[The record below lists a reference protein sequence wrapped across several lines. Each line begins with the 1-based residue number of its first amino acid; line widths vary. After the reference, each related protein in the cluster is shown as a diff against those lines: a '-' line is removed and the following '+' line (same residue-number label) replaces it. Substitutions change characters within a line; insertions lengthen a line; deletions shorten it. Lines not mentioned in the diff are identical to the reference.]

1 VAEEQGQGQ
10 GHAQLERTEVT
21 AGAPYLSVVRG
32 DATAEEIAAL
42 VATLTAVRSAA
53 AASAAAAS
61 AGAPPVIPN
70 WNSRARL
77 LRSPVHPSA
86 GGWRRSALP

>member
-1 VAEEQGQGQ
+1 VADEQGQG
-10 GHAQLERTEVT
+10 HSHSQLERSEVT

-42 VATLTAVRSAA
+42 VATLTAVAAARSAA
-53 AASAAAAS
+53 ARAEQ
-61 AGAPPVIPN
+61 PPVSHS

-77 LRSPVHPSA
+77 LRAPVHPAA

>member
-1 VAEEQGQGQ
+1 MAEVQGQGQ
-10 GHAQLERTEVT
+10 SHNQLERTEVT

-32 DATAEEIAAL
+32 DATAEVIAAL
-42 VATLTAVRSAA
+42 VATLTAVAA
-53 AASAAAAS
+53 ARAAAAAS
-61 AGAPPVIPN
+61 AGAPPVTPN

>member
-1 VAEEQGQGQ
+1 VAEVQGQGQ
-10 GHAQLERTEVT
+10 SHYQLERTEVT
-21 AGAPYLSVVRG
+21 AGAPYLTVVRG

-42 VATLTAVRSAA
+42 VATLTAVAAARAA
-53 AASAAAAS
+53 AATSAEQQ
-61 AGAPPVIPN
+61 PPARN
-70 WNSRARL
+70 WNSRGRL

>member
-1 VAEEQGQGQ
+1 
-10 GHAQLERTEVT
+10 VT

-32 DATAEEIAAL
+32 DASAEEVAAL
-42 VATLTAVRSAA
+42 VATLTAVAAARSAA
-53 AASAAAAS
+53 AASAEEPPAS
-61 AGAPPVIPN
+61 HT

-77 LRSPVHPSA
+77 LRTPVHPAA

>member
-1 VAEEQGQGQ
+1 MAEEQGQGQ
-10 GHAQLERTEVT
+10 GHSQPERTEVT

-42 VATLTAVRSAA
+42 VATLTAVAAARSAA
-53 AASAAAAS
+53 AAEAEQ
-61 AGAPPVIPN
+61 PPVTHS
-70 WNSRARL
+70 WNSRTRL
-77 LRSPVHPSA
+77 LRAPVHAAP

>member
-10 GHAQLERTEVT
+10 GHSQPERTEVT

-42 VATLTAVRSAA
+42 VATLTAVAAARSA
-53 AASAAAAS
+53 AASAAER
-61 AGAPPVIPN
+61 PPVSRH
-70 WNSRARL
+70 WNARSRL
-77 LRSPVHPSA
+77 LRAPVQPSA

>member
-1 VAEEQGQGQ
+1 MAEEQGQGQ
-10 GHAQLERTEVT
+10 SHSQLERTEVT

-42 VATLTAVRSAA
+42 VATLTAVAAARSSAA
-53 AASAAAAS
+53 PAQQ
-61 AGAPPVIPN
+61 PPATHD
-70 WNSRARL
+70 WNSRVRL
-77 LRSPVHPSA
+77 LRTPVHAAA

>member
-10 GHAQLERTEVT
+10 SHSQLERTEAT

-32 DATAEEIAAL
+32 DASAEEIAAL
-42 VATLTAVRSAA
+42 VATLTAVAAARSAA
-53 AASAAAAS
+53 ATPAEE
-61 AGAPPVIPN
+61 PPVTPS

-77 LRSPVHPSA
+77 LRTPVHAAA

>member
-10 GHAQLERTEVT
+10 SHSQLERPEVT
-21 AGAPYLSVVRG
+21 AGAPYMSVVRG
-32 DATAEEIAAL
+32 DASAEEIAAL
-42 VATLTAVRSAA
+42 VATLTAVAAARSAA
-53 AASAAAAS
+53 AASAEEPPAS
-61 AGAPPVIPN
+61 RN

-77 LRSPVHPSA
+77 LRTPVHPAA

>member
-1 VAEEQGQGQ
+1 M
-10 GHAQLERTEVT
+10 T

-32 DATAEEIAAL
+32 DASAEEIAAL
-42 VATLTAVRSAA
+42 VATLTAVAAARSAA
-53 AASAAAAS
+53 AAPAEQPPAAR
-61 AGAPPVIPN
+61 N

-77 LRSPVHPSA
+77 LRPPVHPSA

>member
-1 VAEEQGQGQ
+1 VADAKEQGQS
-10 GHAQLERTEVT
+10 HSQLERTEVT
-21 AGAPYLSVVRG
+21 AGAPYLRVIRG

-42 VATLTAVRSAA
+42 VATLTAVAAARSAA
-53 AASAAAAS
+53 AAAER
-61 AGAPPVIPN
+61 AGQAPVGHN

-77 LRSPVHPSA
+77 LRTPVYPAA